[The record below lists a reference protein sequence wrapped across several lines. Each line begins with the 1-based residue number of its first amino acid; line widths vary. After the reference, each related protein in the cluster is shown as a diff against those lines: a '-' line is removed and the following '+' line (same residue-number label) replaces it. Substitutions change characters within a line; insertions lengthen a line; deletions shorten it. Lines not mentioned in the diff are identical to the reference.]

1 MRPWRRKG
9 RRKGS
14 ERALRRRFREIC
26 LVSHGELQ
34 AGPAE
39 ASVQVAPARGK
50 KCVRCWKH
58 EETVGRDATHTEL
71 CGRCLEVVKGKR
83 A

>member
-1 MRPWRRKG
+1 M
-9 RRKGS
+9 
-14 ERALRRRFREIC
+14 
-26 LVSHGELQ
+26 
-34 AGPAE
+34 
-39 ASVQVAPARGK
+39 APARGK

-71 CGRCLEVVKGKR
+71 CGRCAEAVKGKT